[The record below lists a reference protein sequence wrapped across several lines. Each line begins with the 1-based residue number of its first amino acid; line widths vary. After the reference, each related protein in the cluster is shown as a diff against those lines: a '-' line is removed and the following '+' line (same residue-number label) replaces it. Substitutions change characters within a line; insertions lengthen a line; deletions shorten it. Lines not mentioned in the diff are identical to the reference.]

1 MVGLPEVTM
10 AGTLT
15 ADPEL
20 RFTQTAIAV
29 ANFTVACNPRSLNRQ
44 TGQWED
50 GEATFVRCSVWRDT
64 AEHVAESLKRGQRV
78 IVTGSLRQRTYEKDG
93 EKRYAMELDV
103 TEIGASL
110 KWANVEVRKVTRTT
124 GPAEGGDKWGAAP
137 APAGTAAGGSGAFA
151 DEPPF

>member
-20 RFTQTAIAV
+20 RYTQSAIAV
-29 ANFTVACNPRSLNRQ
+29 ANFTVACNPRTLNRQ
-44 TGQWED
+44 TGKWED
-50 GEATFVRCSVWRDT
+50 GEATFVRCSIWRDA

-78 IVTGSLRQRTYEKDG
+78 LVTGSLRQRSYEKDG

-103 TEIGASL
+103 TEVGASL
-110 KWANVEVRKVTRTT
+110 KWANVEVRKVTRNA
-124 GPAEGGDKWGAAP
+124 GPAGEDSWATRAP
-137 APAGTAAGGSGAFA
+137 APVGAATGSSGFA